1 MERQQKDAIV
11 KDLDKKYVFLTGP
24 RQVGKTTLA
33 KRLSSVWKG
42 MYYLNFDLQEDKRIF
57 VGKEW
62 DRKAPLVVMDE
73 VHKWKKWKT
82 LLKGVYDAEGIPP
95 RILVTGSARLDIY
108 RRGGDSLAGRYFLHR
123 LLPFSVAELKG
134 AFKPR
139 EALELLMRF
148 GGFPEP
154 FMSQSETTAKRWR
167 RQYLD
172 RVIREDVRDLALVG
186 DIQSLLLM
194 VDMLRERVG
203 SPVSYSSIAG
213 DIQVSPHTVKRWIE
227 VLEAMYIVFR
237 VTPYHRNIARAILKE
252 PKIYFF
258 DTGLVR
264 GDEGK
269 VFENLVAVSLLKALQ
284 YKEDTEGLETRL
296 HFLRDKE
303 KREVDF
309 VIVEEGKVKELIE
322 VKFSEVAASRSLIYF
337 SRLFKGAS
345 AVQVVHSQAKIRS
358 ISGVSV
364 TPAAEWLSK
373 LPI

>member
-1 MERQQKDAIV
+1 M
-11 KDLDKKYVFLTGP
+11 
-24 RQVGKTTLA
+24 
-33 KRLSSVWKG
+33 
-42 MYYLNFDLQEDKRIF
+42 
-57 VGKEW
+57 
-62 DRKAPLVVMDE
+62 
-73 VHKWKKWKT
+73 
-82 LLKGVYDAEGIPP
+82 
-95 RILVTGSARLDIY
+95 
-108 RRGGDSLAGRYFLHR
+108 
-123 LLPFSVAELKG
+123 
-134 AFKPR
+134 
-139 EALELLMRF
+139 
-148 GGFPEP
+148 
-154 FMSQSETTAKRWR
+154 
-167 RQYLD
+167 
-172 RVIREDVRDLALVG
+172 
-186 DIQSLLLM
+186 
-194 VDMLRERVG
+194 G